1 MVSGRAT
8 FWRWLSVCLVLSA
21 GPVVGQSLRFEAG
34 GLRVEVPR
42 ERVGMGGMVQ
52 PGCWTG
58 LGVSLENPG
67 QAARSVICEWV
78 VQDADGDPVHAR
90 RAATIGPGETGRL
103 WVYQPLP
110 LTMGPG
116 STAGGRW
123 RLRVLDGVSGQLL
136 ASRTTAPSLDATLS
150 PEVGVIGLTGSRSL
164 GLTPYE
170 SNYTQQEAKRLV
182 DGLTIADLPDRW
194 YGMSM
199 LQALVWTPDGGA
211 PDDARITPAAQRSL
225 IEWVRRGGHLV
236 IVLPSVGPA
245 WERTAFAELV
255 EGLHTRTREG
265 LLPPGWLG
273 GPLRDATWRITGQE
287 IEIDPG
293 TDAAVLLRG
302 IASSTEAGARGPALV
317 AAKAF
322 GLGRVTVIGL
332 DLTERGMTRQGLP
345 NGPQLWRAVFGWRSP
360 AYRQDFIDKEVAANR
375 MAEPGVRDAREQGE
389 FIPLLTAM
397 AGRASG
403 VILAAIFFFT
413 LYWVTVGPAGYFVLR
428 RKGLSHQSWNLFVAG
443 VLVATGIAW
452 GGGWLMA
459 AHQTRIEHFS
469 VVDVWSPAGG
479 ISAGQPGLL
488 RVQSW
493 FSFLVP
499 RHGRA
504 ELALERDSTALSDP
518 GLAPRLGGS
527 LWGQDVWGVTGFDQG
542 LTAFGPLRG
551 GTRSVFVT
559 AMPYA
564 LDAAAPWVDATD
576 PERGVAITVR
586 STARSVQSSCLL
598 SWSGKEQGGT
608 TYDWKLLGLPVTMS
622 RGRDEPWWP
631 SGQLRH
637 QLRGPGGS
645 EKVVLRNVLVVYCP
659 GDGAMPWAAPV
670 GDWASGEPLDLAVF
684 EDSLRRY
691 RLLEPPQP
699 RVGQQKMTPWRGY
712 LGDLMRN
719 PGMGRDQVTTG
730 EDALAKLPEDQT
742 VRMIERLSF
751 YEYLPP
757 PLWDRTEYY
766 GPDQGWEALRTGVR
780 GLDISE
786 LLPLRRLIVIGHL
799 PQSPL
804 PLPMTLDGGEAD
816 ELSGGGW
823 TVVRWIVPISEPSD
837 RGSDTQP

>member
-1 MVSGRAT
+1 MVTGRAVC
-8 FWRWLSVCLVLSA
+8 WRWLSVWLALSA
-21 GPVVGQSLRFEAG
+21 GAAVGQSLRFEAG

-42 ERVGMGGMVQ
+42 ERVGIDGMIQ

-90 RAATIGPGETGRL
+90 RAATIGPGEKGWL

-110 LTMGPG
+110 LTAEPG
-116 STAGGRW
+116 SRW
-123 RLRVLDGVSGQLL
+123 RLRVLDGVSGHLL

-150 PEVGVIGLTGSRSL
+150 PEVGVLAVTGARSL
-164 GLTPYE
+164 GLAAYE
-170 SNYTQQEAKRLV
+170 ANYTQQEGKRLV
-182 DGLTIADLPDRW
+182 DGVTIANLPDRW

-211 PDDARITPAAQRSL
+211 PDDPRITPAVRGAL

-245 WERTAFAELV
+245 WERSAFAELT
-255 EGLHTRTREG
+255 EGLHTRTREN

-273 GPLRDATWRITGQE
+273 GPLRDATWRITGQAIE
-287 IEIDPG
+287 IEPG

-302 IASSTEAGARGPALV
+302 IATPGDAGGRGPALV
-317 AAKAF
+317 VARQF
-322 GLGRVTVIGL
+322 GLGRVTVIGV
-332 DLTERGMTRQGLP
+332 DLTERGVTRQGLP

-360 AYRQDFIDKEVAANR
+360 AYRQDFIDQEVAADR

-397 AGRASG
+397 GGKASG

-413 LYWVTVGPAGYFVLR
+413 IYWVTVGPAGYFVLR
-428 RKGLSHQSWNLFVAG
+428 RKGLTHQSWNLFVAG
-443 VLVATGIAW
+443 VLVATALAW
-452 GGGWLMA
+452 AGGWLMA
-459 AHQTRIEHFS
+459 AHQTRIEHMS
-469 VVDVWSPAGG
+469 VVDVWSPADG
-479 ISAGQPGLL
+479 ISAGRPGLL

-499 RHGRA
+499 RHGRV
-504 ELALERDSTALSDP
+504 ELALNEDYRSPTS
-518 GLAPRLGGS
+518 GG
-527 LWGQDVWGVTGFDQG
+527 GDVWGVTGFDQG
-542 LTAFGPLRG
+542 LQGFGRFG
-551 GTRSVFVT
+551 VRSRSVFVT

-576 PERGVAITVR
+576 AGEGVPITVR

-598 SWSGKEQGGT
+598 SWPGRGAGKAWS
-608 TYDWKLLGLPVTMS
+608 YDWRLRGLPVGMTLG
-622 RGRDEPWWP
+622 RGGQWWP
-631 SGQLRH
+631 SGQIQHRL
-637 QLRGPGGS
+637 L
-645 EKVVLRNVLVVYCP
+645 EADEEKKKVVLRNVLLVYCP
-659 GDGAMPWAAPV
+659 GDGAMPWVAPV
-670 GDWASGEPLDLAVF
+670 GDWPADQPLDLAVF
-684 EDSLRRY
+684 QDSTRRY
-691 RLLEPPQP
+691 TLLEPPRP
-699 RVGQQKMTPWRGY
+699 RSGAQKMTPWRGY

-719 PGMGRDQVTTG
+719 PGMGRDEVQAG
-730 EDALAKLPEDQT
+730 EDALARLPEDQT

-757 PLWDRTEYY
+757 PLWDRKEYY
-766 GPDQGWEALRTGVR
+766 GADRGWAALRTGVR
-780 GLDISE
+780 GLDLSA

-799 PQSPL
+799 PKSPL
-804 PLPMTLDGGEAD
+804 PLPMTLDGREGEK
-816 ELSGGGW
+816 LSGGGW
-823 TVVRWIVPISEPSD
+823 TVVRWIVPLPEPSD